1 MPRRKN
7 YLARAI
13 FAALGVVAC
22 SCLLLGVLQH
32 YESKR
37 ASESNVIE
45 WQQHAAQGGADERH
59 FGYKPNREAA
69 EEFIRSLPKP
79 TIRDAGPDLFRHGAD
94 NRPLLLYRA
103 LYEAYSNYS
112 GGKQWRVGAQ
122 GIGDCVSWGWAHGA
136 DIHLAVMWCL
146 GDTSEWRPAA
156 TEAIYGGSRVEAR
169 GVSFGGWSDG
179 SYGSAAAK
187 WVRDWG
193 ILFRQPYSEL
203 GFDLS
208 TYSASR
214 AKDWGAYGAGGKD
227 DGGKADEQ
235 AKKHP
240 IREVALVTSFEEAAR
255 AIEAGYPVPVCS
267 GQGFASTRDEQ
278 GFAAPRGSWSHCM
291 VFIGVRYDRP
301 GLLCL
306 NSWGPSWIG
315 GPKWP
320 EDQPDGSFW
329 VDKATVDRMLA
340 GRDSFAVSGYKGFPF
355 RDLKH
360 GEWVEVRPAHIR
372 DRWKH
377 LARGVE
383 SNETWYALA
392 P

>member
-1 MPRRKN
+1 MRPRKKSKAVVAA
-7 YLARAI
+7 LSI
-13 FAALGVVAC
+13 FAACCFAIGLVK
-22 SCLLLGVLQH
+22 H
-32 YESKR
+32 
-37 ASESNVIE
+37 IE
-45 WQQHAAQGGADERH
+45 APFEYQGHAIQGSGDERH
-59 FGYKPNREAA
+59 FGYDPNPRGT

-79 TIRDAGPDLFRHGAD
+79 TIRDAGPDLFRHGKD
-94 NRPLLLYRA
+94 DRPLLLYRA
-103 LYEAYSNYS
+103 LYEAYSAANP
-112 GGKQWRVGAQ
+112 GQAWKVGAQ

-146 GDTSEWRPAA
+146 GDSAEWHPAA

-169 GVSFGGWSDG
+169 GVSFGGWGDG
-179 SYGSAAAK
+179 SYGGAAAK

-193 ILFRQPYSEL
+193 ILFRREYPEL

-227 DGGKADEQ
+227 DDGKADVV

-240 IREVALVTSFEEAAR
+240 IREVALVTNFEEAAR
-255 AIEAGYPVPVCS
+255 AIEAGYPIPVCS
-267 GQGFASTRDEQ
+267 GQGFASTRDKD
-278 GFAAPRGSWSHCM
+278 GFARASGSWAHCM
-291 VFIGVRYDRP
+291 CFIGVRYDRP

-306 NSWGPSWIG
+306 NSWGTSWVA

-320 EDQPDGSFW
+320 EDMPEGSFW
-329 VDKATVDRMLA
+329 VDKATVDRMLS
-340 GRDSFAVSGYKGFPF
+340 GRDSFAVSGYKGFPY

-360 GEWVEVRPAHIR
+360 GDWVEVRPKHIPDKWR
-372 DRWKH
+372 I
-377 LARGVE
+377 LAQGE
-383 SNETWYALA
+383 SWNEYAIA